1 MINTGKATCVFEMF
15 QRADQI
21 LIEKTEDKFPLHA
34 LDFSWEGFEPTLA
47 CYDSRDNEVSDLD
60 LHDINFSVGRKRTCI
75 GRWLDDGTY
84 VSCPRSAP
92 VDRFAQCHEC
102 SEVSFI
108 RNQEC
113 IFEPKCEGDDS
124 CPDVEFCRR
133 EHVLYVAFY
142 DTRMKIGMSS
152 TRRVERR
159 LIEQGADAFAILG
172 KAPNRKKA
180 RELEKNVSARLGI
193 PQAIKQDLL
202 LRNFARKVDETG
214 IQARY
219 EGLKVTMADVY
230 QVSSEPLHWIRD
242 YPISLPLAAV
252 PRLEDSFGKHKG
264 RFIGIKGKW
273 AVYESDGL
281 KALNLSYLPSRF
293 LSRD

>member
-1 MINTGKATCVFEMF
+1 MINTGKATSAFQMF

-21 LIEKTEDKFPLHA
+21 LIENNEDKFPLHA
-34 LDFSWEGFEPTLA
+34 LDFSWEGFEPSLT
-47 CYDSRDNEVSDLD
+47 CYDSRDQEVSELD
-60 LHDINFSVGRKRTCI
+60 LRDINFSVGRKRTCI
-75 GRWLDDGTY
+75 GRFLDDGSY
-84 VSCPRSAP
+84 VPCPKNAK
-92 VDRFAQCHEC
+92 VEKFAQCQEC
-102 SEVSFI
+102 SEKSFLPF
-108 RNQEC
+108 QEC
-113 IFEPKCEGDDS
+113 VFEPKCEGEE
-124 CPDVEFCRR
+124 CNLEFCKR

-142 DTRMKIGMSS
+142 DTRMKLGMSS

-219 EGLKVTMADVY
+219 EGLKVTMADAY
-230 QVSSEPLHWIRD
+230 QLSSEPLHWIRD
-242 YPISLPLAAV
+242 YPIHLPLAAV
-252 PRLEDSFGKHKG
+252 PQLEDSWGKHKG

-281 KALNLSYLPSRF
+281 KALNLSYLPARF